1 MGILEKFRSLPRWK
15 HADPSVRI
23 AAVYEADDAEVLV
36 SLARDDAE
44 ARVRRAAAS
53 RLYDT
58 AVLGDLL
65 RTDPDPDVRAEALR
79 QLVGI
84 AAETADE
91 DVARTVAR
99 QLAEAGRVKEL
110 TIVARES
117 AIASG
122 TSPSTSSCSLSQTY
136 SGTSSSSSA
145 SRSCP
150 AS

>member
-65 RTDPDPDVRAEALR
+65 R
-79 QLVGI
+79 VGHH
-84 AAETADE
+84 
-91 DVARTVAR
+91 VHGGV
-99 QLAEAGRVKEL
+99 
-110 TIVARES
+110 
-117 AIASG
+117 
-122 TSPSTSSCSLSQTY
+122 LSRW
-136 SGTSSSSSA
+136 GVWG
-145 SRSCP
+145 
-150 AS
+150 